1 MCSDIWEFHVFHKI
15 VEDSMKHSHIVIQSL
30 RVNMSQDFDLIGIF
44 LSTVALRLGK
54 FSMIFSASV
63 SKI

>member
-1 MCSDIWEFHVFHKI
+1 
-15 VEDSMKHSHIVIQSL
+15 
-30 RVNMSQDFDLIGIF
+30 MSQDFDLTGIF
-44 LSTVALRLGK
+44 LSTLALRLGK